1 MKRLTGAE
9 IRAMLEP
16 LQGWRRRGRRIAKVW
31 RFRTYLEG
39 IRFVDRV
46 ARLAEAQNH
55 HPDITIGWRRVRLSL
70 TTHDA
75 GGLTGRDFRLARAI
89 DREIR

>member
-1 MKRLTGAE
+1 MTAKNVRAGMMTLKGWRLT
-9 IRAMLEP
+9 
-16 LQGWRRRGRRIAKVW
+16 GRRIAKTW

-75 GGLTGRDFRLARAI
+75 GGLTARDFRLAQEI
-89 DREIR
+89 DKKSRR